1 MSICACQFSR
11 VCMKPLARTVIVT
24 LFLTSAASTQ
34 ANNES
39 AARDLAQSSG
49 CFKCHGV
56 DKKKDGPALRDVA
69 AKYKG
74 VADAETKLIYHVT
87 SGEMVKF
94 DDGHEEHH
102 KKVKTN
108 SFTTA
113 ASPAPMQAPK
123 IKETAP
129 AAAEGEAAPEGAA
142 EAPAEGSDEDAPPT
156 EGSPESAAAAEG
168 EQA

>member
-1 MSICACQFSR
+1 MRSGDSWTNKIGLLLGLLLCTTGLMWPAG
-11 VCMKPLARTVIVT
+11 VLA
-24 LFLTSAASTQ
+24 ADEA
-34 ANNES
+34 

-74 VADAETKLIYHVT
+74 AADAETKLIYHVT

-108 SFTTA
+108 SP
-113 ASPAPMQAPK
+113 S
-123 IKETAP
+123 ETRNLVQWILGL
-129 AAAEGEAAPEGAA
+129 EGGTKP
-142 EAPAEGSDEDAPPT
+142 
-156 EGSPESAAAAEG
+156 
-168 EQA
+168 

>member
-1 MSICACQFSR
+1 MTREHSAVPTC
-11 VCMKPLARTVIVT
+11 L
-24 LFLTSAASTQ
+24 LTSRTRLACLIWSLTFAAFLMSPGTVL
-34 ANNES
+34 ASDEA

-74 VADAETKLIYHVT
+74 NADAETKLIYHVT

-108 SFTTA
+108 SPNDTRNLV
-113 ASPAPMQAPK
+113 QW
-123 IKETAP
+123 ILGL
-129 AAAEGEAAPEGAA
+129 EGGTKP
-142 EAPAEGSDEDAPPT
+142 
-156 EGSPESAAAAEG
+156 
-168 EQA
+168 

>member
-1 MSICACQFSR
+1 MTREHSAVEFRMLTSPSGLTRLIGTLACI
-11 VCMKPLARTVIVT
+11 A
-24 LFLTSAASTQ
+24 FLTTPRLVLASD
-34 ANNES
+34 ES

-74 VADAETKLIYHVT
+74 VADAQTKLIYHVT

-102 KKVKTN
+102 KKVKTD
-108 SFTTA
+108 
-113 ASPAPMQAPK
+113 SPTDTRNLVDWILSLPGGTKP
-123 IKETAP
+123 
-129 AAAEGEAAPEGAA
+129 
-142 EAPAEGSDEDAPPT
+142 
-156 EGSPESAAAAEG
+156 
-168 EQA
+168 

>member
-1 MSICACQFSR
+1 MFREHFFASFCSSITR
-11 VCMKPLARTVIVT
+11 ARLT
-24 LFLTSAASTQ
+24 LLIGLLTCIAFLTAPRAVRAADE
-34 ANNES
+34 AV
-39 AARDLAQSSG
+39 ARDLAQSSG

-74 VADAETKLIYHVT
+74 AADAETKLIYHVT

-108 SFTTA
+108 NPS
-113 ASPAPMQAPK
+113 
-123 IKETAP
+123 ETRNLVDWILSL
-129 AAAEGEAAPEGAA
+129 EGGTKP
-142 EAPAEGSDEDAPPT
+142 
-156 EGSPESAAAAEG
+156 
-168 EQA
+168 

>member
-1 MSICACQFSR
+1 MVRERFAIFAFSSISR
-11 VCMKPLARTVIVT
+11 TRLTRLVGSLICIA
-24 LFLTSAASTQ
+24 FLTAPGAVLASDE
-34 ANNES
+34 A

-69 AKYKG
+69 AKYAG
-74 VADAETKLIYHVT
+74 VADAEPKLIYHVT

-108 SFTTA
+108 SPNDTRNLVLW
-113 ASPAPMQAPK
+113 
-123 IKETAP
+123 ILGL
-129 AAAEGEAAPEGAA
+129 EGGKKP
-142 EAPAEGSDEDAPPT
+142 
-156 EGSPESAAAAEG
+156 
-168 EQA
+168 

>member
-1 MSICACQFSR
+1 MVRERFAVFACWSISR
-11 VCMKPLARTVIVT
+11 TRLTRLVGSLTCIA
-24 LFLTSAASTQ
+24 FLTTPGAVLASDE
-34 ANNES
+34 A
-39 AARDLAQSSG
+39 AARDLAQASG

-69 AKYKG
+69 AKYEG

-108 SFTTA
+108 SPNDTRNLVQWIL
-113 ASPAPMQAPK
+113 SL
-123 IKETAP
+123 
-129 AAAEGEAAPEGAA
+129 EGGTKP
-142 EAPAEGSDEDAPPT
+142 
-156 EGSPESAAAAEG
+156 
-168 EQA
+168 